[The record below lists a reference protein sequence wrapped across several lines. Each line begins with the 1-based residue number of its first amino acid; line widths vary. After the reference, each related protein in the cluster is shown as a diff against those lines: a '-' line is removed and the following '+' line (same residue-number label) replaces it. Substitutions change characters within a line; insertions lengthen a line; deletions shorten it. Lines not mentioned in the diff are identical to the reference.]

1 MKQFIALIAPLL
13 STGCSIKRLAINRVG
28 NALASADGAAA
39 RNPAPW
45 PDWRVAGSIPIGRPY
60 GKLLLVFVLIAAFAT
75 SVAAAQPNGGLHSR
89 TLSIG
94 GVGRQPKFTLDISAA
109 GRIGT
114 VVVNTDA
121 GAKVQTLTCDLFRD
135 WGAPIGVDQAT
146 TESVFNYHD
155 KSFVSGLKTT
165 DLDFDGMPDILAPRD
180 FGAKWVTYCVWHF
193 DPNQGRFIQDALSR
207 QMEDLVNL
215 TVDAERRQI
224 VTFTIGPIDPMRD
237 EYRIDSRSVNQYAQR
252 RLLAVR
258 SCVLDTGRAAGAAR
272 TASVVTY
279 LNGQEVVQRRTVSAD
294 CNDVCGDG
302 CPSVSGKR

>member
-1 MKQFIALIAPLL
+1 LLIVDLAQIQDGSLHGSIAGQPTILYHAEVAVTLAVLLPVCAAQEHRKQQNARLRAVWKGGRSSL
-13 STGCSIKRLAINRVG
+13 SCFQESHVGGKRLTCVG
-28 NALASADGAAA
+28 PG
-39 RNPAPW
+39 
-45 PDWRVAGSIPIGRPY
+45 GSGW
-60 GKLLLVFVLIAAFAT
+60 
-75 SVAAAQPNGGLHSR
+75 NCE
-89 TLSIG
+89 
-94 GVGRQPKFTLDISAA
+94 RQAKFTLDISAA